1 MPLHGHA
8 LPRSS
13 PSAADGTVGL
23 GVVGPLARSADDLEL
38 GIGLIAGSDDADGI
52 AYRLTLPPPRR
63 ERLAEFR
70 VLVVDAHPLMPT
82 ALAVREALDQLVEKL
97 VRQGAHV
104 ARGSP
109 LLPDL
114 AEAARLHQKLVYA
127 FSQAFGPPE
136 VYRRIEA
143 AVAQLSPDDQSLAA
157 WRQRASIMSHREWIA
172 ANAQRG
178 LLRDQWRGLFKEW
191 DVVLLLPP

>member
-1 MPLHGHA
+1 M
-8 LPRSS
+8 
-13 PSAADGTVGL
+13 
-23 GVVGPLARSADDLEL
+23 
-38 GIGLIAGSDDADGI
+38 IAGSDDADGI

-97 VRQGAHV
+97 VRRGAHV

-157 WRQRASIMSHREWIA
+157 WRSVLDRSATASGSRPTR
-172 ANAQRG
+172 NAGCCATNGADCSRSG
-178 LLRDQWRGLFKEW
+178 TSSS
-191 DVVLLLPP
+191 VLPP